1 MPIDLDQTTQHLEDE
16 LAQLNNKYPGPTK
29 EAETEFLAKLNQ
41 LKQNPYNLKITFP
54 DHGGRKKF
62 LSKLNKLQKQLN
74 FSSKY
79 ELITSLVESA
89 CCDLGID

>member
-1 MPIDLDQTTQHLEDE
+1 MPIDLDQTIQHLEHE
-16 LAQLNNKYPGPTK
+16 LALLTDKYPGPTK
-29 EAETEFLAKLNQ
+29 EAETEFLAKLKQ

-54 DHGGRKKF
+54 DFNERKKF

-79 ELITSLVESA
+79 ELIVSLVESA

>member
-1 MPIDLDQTTQHLEDE
+1 MPIDLDQTTQHLEHE
-16 LAQLNNKYPGPTK
+16 LSLLTDKYPGPTK
-29 EAETEFLAKLNQ
+29 EAETEFLAKLSE

-54 DHGGRKKF
+54 DFDGRKNF
-62 LSKLNKLQKQLN
+62 LSKINKLQKQLN

-89 CCDLGID
+89 CTDLGID